1 VWFELHSP
9 AQDFDY
15 NSALAVLHSSA
26 SKAAAMSPINV
37 SNVVVLDNPSVF
49 SNPLQFDIT
58 FDCYQDLE
66 QDLTWTV
73 TYVGCADDWRHD
85 QVLEVLMPL

>member
-1 VWFELHSP
+1 MLHTAS
-9 AQDFDY
+9 
-15 NSALAVLHSSA
+15 LAP
-26 SKAAAMSPINV
+26 KAAEMNPINV
-37 SNVVVLDNPSVF
+37 SNVVVLDNPSAF

-58 FDCYQDLE
+58 FDCYENLE

-85 QVLEVLMPL
+85 QVLEVMKVFAACTNILRLSMHYSLQ